1 MFASLLSEFPSFQ
14 TIELTFR
21 TIVSASASKQL
32 QLLYPNYFS
41 QRKTSDFALVRALDI
56 FGVPFPREE
65 PRFQPL
71 LTSSDAS

>member
-1 MFASLLSEFPSFQ
+1 MFASLLSKFPSFQ

-41 QRKTSDFALVRALDI
+41 QRKTSDFSLVRALDI
-56 FGVPFPREE
+56 FGVPFPREG